1 MPVIKLTPA
10 GQEPQRNSKTI
21 TFTGGANMGNA
32 GENVAIFTV
41 TGEIM
46 VLVLVPFCTT
56 NLTEAG
62 ATATISLGIT
72 NAVALFIAAT
82 DSKEIDANEFWVDT
96 APDPYGIALP
106 ATLKDIPITDNIVAA
121 CATQDTD
128 GGVLRFDLYWM
139 PLSSNG
145 AVS

>member
-1 MPVIKLTPA
+1 MEIIRA
-10 GQEPQRNSKTI
+10 SQGSQRASKTI
-21 TFTGGANMGNA
+21 TFTGAANMGNA
-32 GENVAIFTV
+32 GENVTIFTV
-41 TGEIM
+41 TGEI
-46 VLVLVPFCTT
+46 LVLALIPFCTT
-56 NLTEAG
+56 DLTEAVG
-62 ATATISLGIT
+62 TATISLGVT
-72 NAVALFIAAT
+72 SSVALFIAAT